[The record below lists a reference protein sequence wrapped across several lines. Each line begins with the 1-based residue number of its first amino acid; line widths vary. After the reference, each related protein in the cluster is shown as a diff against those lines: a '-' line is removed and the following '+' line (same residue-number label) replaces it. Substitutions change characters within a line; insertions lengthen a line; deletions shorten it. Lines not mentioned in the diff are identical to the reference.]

1 MADVKISELSLAA
14 AAGDSVVPASNA
26 AGNLTSKVTLQSIA
40 NLATPAGIGAAT
52 QADIDSSIA
61 TLVDSAPG
69 ALDTLNELAAALG
82 DDANFSTT
90 VTNSLSLK
98 IDSNASAVANSS
110 QITNMVSMTQ
120 ANYDAL
126 ASTNNA
132 TLYVITD

>member
-52 QADIDSSIA
+52 QADIDASIA
-61 TLVDSAPG
+61 TLVDSAPA
-69 ALDTLNELAAALG
+69 ALNTLNELAAALG

-98 IDSNASAVANSS
+98 VGSDTTQAGGGSAVDNIVSITSADYANITPNASTIYFV
-110 QITNMVSMTQ
+110 Q
-120 ANYDAL
+120 
-126 ASTNNA
+126 
-132 TLYVITD
+132 